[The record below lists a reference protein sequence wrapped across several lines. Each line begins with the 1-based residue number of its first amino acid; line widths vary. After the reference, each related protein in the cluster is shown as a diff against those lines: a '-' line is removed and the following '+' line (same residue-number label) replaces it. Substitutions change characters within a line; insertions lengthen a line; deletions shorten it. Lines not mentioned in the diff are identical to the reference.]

1 MFSTKKYMFT
11 FVISKAKHLTFSNK
25 KENAPEIEKKAIIWI
40 ITNMVYED
48 KTVYKFSK
56 VPLVYAFLS

>member
-25 KENAPEIEKKAIIWI
+25 KENAPEIEKKAIIWM
-40 ITNMVYED
+40 ITNMVY
-48 KTVYKFSK
+48 
-56 VPLVYAFLS
+56 